1 VRRFKC
7 EHLTEGEHNV
17 MSKVHLAFWTG
28 ELNKKSAYSLQRTI
42 FVYTILYLE
51 MSMHLIKLLLKKYVF
66 TINIFKF
73 QDYRRNL
80 FIFTVLDFINTNE
93 INLHDEDCSFHP
105 NPLTNMTTIGNYFF
119 LVDQFLKKISEA
131 AWTNE
136 PKLGRKHLWKVLYKD
151 CSFCPDP
158 LTNMTATG
166 NSCF

>member
-1 VRRFKC
+1 MSNLHRESSIDASYQVLVHLAKRFQRRFKC

-93 INLHDEDCSFHP
+93 INLH
-105 NPLTNMTTIGNYFF
+105 
-119 LVDQFLKKISEA
+119 A
-131 AWTNE
+131 
-136 PKLGRKHLWKVLYKD
+136 HLH
-151 CSFCPDP
+151 
-158 LTNMTATG
+158 
-166 NSCF
+166 